1 MNEMEMKL
9 LDNIKKEYGQ
19 VWEKKPE
26 ELVLLK
32 ISQSKVLFDYAVEE
46 FKENQS
52 AKNYNLVVTTM
63 ISLQYWNQKRVD
75 SFSISEEF

>member
-1 MNEMEMKL
+1 MNEIEMKL
-9 LDNIKKEYGQ
+9 LDSIKKEYGQ

-32 ISQSKVLFDYAVEE
+32 ISQTKVFFDYAIEE

-52 AKNYNLVVTTM
+52 ARNYNLVITAMV
-63 ISLQYWNQKRVD
+63 SLQYWNQKRVD
-75 SFSISEEF
+75 SFSITEEF